1 MPPGEI
7 VSNII
12 AIVALLISLYGFS
25 REKRSEKRSHE
36 FDLFV
41 DVYKDHLVSKLPSAR
56 AKIYITQAGKITGI
70 DDFICELNSI
80 RKASIYF
87 KYAEPQFYEELKKTL
102 WDLEDYLTMI
112 EEPFVG
118 EARVNFD
125 YEVNTRL
132 SNIYRCLLKKF

>member
-1 MPPGEI
+1 MSPGEI
-7 VSNII
+7 ASNII
-12 AIVALLISLYGFS
+12 AIAALLISLYGFY
-25 REKRSEKRSHE
+25 REKRSEKKSHE

-41 DVYKDHLVSKLPSAR
+41 DVYKDHLVSKIPSAR
-56 AKIYITQAGKITGI
+56 AEIHITQAGEITGI
-70 DDFICELNSI
+70 DSLISALNSI
-80 RKASIYF
+80 RKDSIYF

-125 YEVNTRL
+125 YEVNSRL
-132 SNIYRCLLKKF
+132 SNIYKCLLKKF